1 MNIKKEKNNSLNLNL
16 FWNFMDRKTKTN
28 ISQLRGYF
36 LIKNTLEIT

>member
-1 MNIKKEKNNSLNLNL
+1 MNIKEEKNNSSNLNL

-36 LIKNTLEIT
+36 LIKITLE

>member
-1 MNIKKEKNNSLNLNL
+1 MNIKKEKNNYLKLNL

-36 LIKNTLEIT
+36 HIKNTLE

>member
-1 MNIKKEKNNSLNLNL
+1 MNIKKEKNNHLKLNL

-36 LIKNTLEIT
+36 LIKNTLE